1 MHTDDELYHLF
12 LSGDTTSY
20 DELMIRHG
28 DSLTVYLNGYL
39 HDWQDSED
47 LMIEAFARIMVKRPR
62 MNDGKFKAYLFKTAR
77 NLASRFHSV
86 KRRMDTFS
94 LDSMD
99 QEVQN
104 IVLQGAPGAAA
115 NDHGAQRIVDDER
128 REMLMMCLDR
138 IDPELR
144 EALLLVYME
153 ELTYNEAALVMSVT
167 RGKEHM
173 RKELAKEG
181 IRNAYE

>member
-62 MNDGKFKAYLFKTAR
+62 MSEGKFKAYLFKTAR
-77 NLASRFHSV
+77 NLHVFALPTPKPTLRKLLPHS
-86 KRRMDTFS
+86 
-94 LDSMD
+94 
-99 QEVQN
+99 
-104 IVLQGAPGAAA
+104 
-115 NDHGAQRIVDDER
+115 
-128 REMLMMCLDR
+128 R
-138 IDPELR
+138 IDVHCVGL
-144 EALLLVYME
+144 
-153 ELTYNEAALVMSVT
+153 
-167 RGKEHM
+167 
-173 RKELAKEG
+173 
-181 IRNAYE
+181 